1 MIIAITSLKK
11 KKPITCIYEVLIL
24 VDEIL
29 TISHRHRYKIIAFSH
44 PQWCI
49 IFVDIICRHFVVY
62 NINLNVVSLFTY
74 SSFTFLAIYF
84 FF

>member
-29 TISHRHRYKIIAFSH
+29 TINHRHRYKIIAFSH
-44 PQWCI
+44 P
-49 IFVDIICRHFVVY
+49 
-62 NINLNVVSLFTY
+62 NGALY
-74 SSFTFLAIYF
+74 S
-84 FF
+84 